1 MAINFDIKAPDNLL
15 SKIPYKRI
23 LAVITI
29 FVASLLFVPDELLGK
44 IGLLKIRNNFITIIG
59 IAFVVCVSIWVVIL
73 ATALYYKIKKAQFC
87 SDKACR
93 KRFEMLSAEAIS
105 IVISMYNSKS
115 YSLEMEMSEANTTVL
130 QSLHFIGRG
139 SLSSYGYYFD
149 YYLEPWVIKYLSKH
163 ISEYTIHK

>member
-59 IAFVVCVSIWVVIL
+59 ISFVVCVSIWVVIL
-73 ATALYYKIKKAQFC
+73 ATALYYKIKKAQFY
-87 SDKACR
+87 SDKACQ
-93 KRFEMLSAEAIS
+93 KRFEMLSDAALAV
-105 IVISMYNSKS
+105 VISMYKTKS
-115 YSLEMEMSEANTTVL
+115 RTSELDMSEATTTVL
-130 QSLHFIGRG
+130 ESLYFIGRG
-139 SLSSYGYYFD
+139 SVSVYGTYFD
-149 YYLEPWVIKYLSKH
+149 YYLEPWVIKYLNKH
-163 ISEYTIHK
+163 IAEYA